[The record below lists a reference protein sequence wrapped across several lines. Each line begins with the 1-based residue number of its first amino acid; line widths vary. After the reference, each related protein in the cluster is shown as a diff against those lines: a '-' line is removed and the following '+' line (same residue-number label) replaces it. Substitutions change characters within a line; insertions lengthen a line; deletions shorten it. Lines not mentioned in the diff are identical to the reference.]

1 MMFVSRRHK
10 CPFKMSP
17 SLFPND
23 PKYSPLTKC
32 KSTSSTT
39 PIGQHA
45 TRPTTTTHA
54 ALIAIDPGGFIAPRT
69 ATPTAT
75 TTTRGRAFSVIGIEA
90 PSLGTNSNRHTLKN
104 ATLIMAGRV
113 FAIVDREVAADQVST
128 HGSVLV
134 GQDFALIGGIGMIFA
149 VVDPHYTLNP
159 GPRCV

>member
-1 MMFVSRRHK
+1 MIFVSRRHK
-10 CPFKMSP
+10 CPLKMSP

-23 PKYSPLTKC
+23 PKCSPLTKC

-45 TRPTTTTHA
+45 TRPTTAHTS
-54 ALIAIDPGGFIAPRT
+54 LVAIDHWGFIAPRT

-75 TTTRGRAFSVIGIEA
+75 TTTRGRAFSVIGIET

-134 GQDFALIGGIGMIFA
+134 GQDFALIGGICVIFA